1 MGGFVPNMLPR
12 RPGMGKANPNMMAEG
27 TGGWGAPSPMA
38 EMAPPKMMGSTGML
52 PPPMMGGTG
61 ALPRMQAG
69 IGDLMGA
76 RPPQPPMR
84 DMGGFGAPPPRTAQ
98 RGMGRRPNPRFNR
111 GF

>member
-38 EMAPPKMMGSTGML
+38 EMAPP
-52 PPPMMGGTG
+52 PMMGGTG

-84 DMGGFGAPPPRTAQ
+84 DMGGFGTPPPQAAQ
-98 RGMGRRPNPRFNR
+98 RGMGRRPNPRMRR